1 MHETPTDSDA
11 SLLAPIPPPAPAPQR
26 RPTRRQ
32 CVELCRKLLTMRVH
46 DTDIE
51 LSLAESYGTTGRSAR
66 RYLARAKRALLDAAR
81 RPRDEHVA
89 DAYALY
95 CAVISDP
102 NAKHA
107 DKLKAQERIDK
118 LLGLNAPQDGDGP
131 AADRKSDLPSWLIT
145 SIECAGP
152 LPTAEPTNVVDGAE
166 EYERLMAERE
176 ALGEDAQR
184 RKLSADVR

>member
-1 MHETPTDSDA
+1 
-11 SLLAPIPPPAPAPQR
+11 
-26 RPTRRQ
+26 
-32 CVELCRKLLTMRVH
+32 MRVH
-46 DTDIE
+46 DADIE
-51 LSLAESYGTTGRSAR
+51 CSLVEKYGANR
-66 RYLARAKRALLDAAR
+66 RTAQSYLARAKRALLEAAR
-81 RPRDEHVA
+81 RSRDEHVA
-89 DAYALY
+89 DAYAFY

-118 LLGLNAPQDGDGP
+118 LLGLYAPQDGGGP
-131 AADRKSDLPSWLIT
+131 AADRKSDLPSWLIA

-176 ALGEDAQR
+176 ALGEDAHR
-184 RKLSADVR
+184 RQPRADAR